1 MRNINKREIF
11 FIAIIGLAFWV
22 LDALAEKLVHNK
34 SFFDV
39 VFFNIPVIDLIAR
52 LLTTLVIVISGIL
65 IAIYSNKVNESM
77 GRYRQLFDKMHDAIF
92 ITPATS
98 SSDRANIIEV
108 NAEATHRLGYSREEL
123 QKFALADLV
132 PPENSA
138 ELLAM
143 NQRLLVER
151 HVLYETVQIAKDG
164 GRNPVEINA
173 HLVDLQGRPAIMSI
187 ARDIGKRK
195 QVEGALKQSEALFRA
210 IFQGAGIGMAMLDLD
225 GRIIQVNT
233 AAQTATGYSQ
243 EELSGKPFNELPSP
257 DENTPD
263 LELFR
268 ELASGR
274 RDHYQVEKRYRCKQ
288 GRILWGGLTVSLVRD
303 PEGLPRFAIGMVE
316 DITARKNAEAALR
329 QAHHELERRVEERT
343 AALNQANL
351 ELKREVDERR
361 SAEKALRNSQE
372 QLQTLTS
379 QFLTAQEAERRR
391 ISLELHD
398 ELGQAMM
405 LLKFKL
411 SSLADKPH
419 KNRQVLRKDYDALLN
434 YLDGIIEN
442 VRRLSRDLSPTI
454 LEELGLS
461 SALRFLLEEV
471 KKYSDIKNFS
481 LESDEIN
488 GLFPPQTQINIYRIF
503 QESLTN
509 IVRHSG
515 AQNISM
521 VINKHDDY
529 ASFTIQDDGAGFD
542 LDQVLAREVSQ
553 KGMGLAAMQE
563 RARIAGGSLDIQ
575 SQAGSGTRISFII
588 PTTPGGQAK

>member
-1 MRNINKREIF
+1 
-11 FIAIIGLAFWV
+11 
-22 LDALAEKLVHNK
+22 
-34 SFFDV
+34 
-39 VFFNIPVIDLIAR
+39 
-52 LLTTLVIVISGIL
+52 
-65 IAIYSNKVNESM
+65 
-77 GRYRQLFDKMHDAIF
+77 
-92 ITPATS
+92 
-98 SSDRANIIEV
+98 
-108 NAEATHRLGYSREEL
+108 
-123 QKFALADLV
+123 
-132 PPENSA
+132 
-138 ELLAM
+138 
-143 NQRLLVER
+143 
-151 HVLYETVQIAKDG
+151 
-164 GRNPVEINA
+164 
-173 HLVDLQGRPAIMSI
+173 
-187 ARDIGKRK
+187 
-195 QVEGALKQSEALFRA
+195 
-210 IFQGAGIGMAMLDLD
+210 
-225 GRIIQVNT
+225 
-233 AAQTATGYSQ
+233 
-243 EELSGKPFNELPSP
+243 
-257 DENTPD
+257 
-263 LELFR
+263 
-268 ELASGR
+268 
-274 RDHYQVEKRYRCKQ
+274 
-288 GRILWGGLTVSLVRD
+288 VRD

-361 SAEKALRNSQE
+361 SAERALRNSQA
-372 QLQTLTS
+372 QMQTLTS

-481 LESDEIN
+481 LESDEID

-521 VINKHDDY
+521 AIKKNDDN

-575 SQAGSGTRISFII
+575 SQAGSGTRITFII
-588 PTTPGGQAK
+588 PTTGGGRRSETL